1 MVIAIDGPAG
11 AGKSTAARAAAA
23 ALGFAHLDTGAMYR
37 AVALES
43 IEQGIAPGE
52 VVDQITIQPGPPI
65 SVNGREPGDLLR
77 TPEVTAAASKAAAD
91 SHVRE
96 VLVAR
101 QQEIL
106 ANGDWVAEGRDICT
120 VVAPDAQVRI
130 WLTADERLRAER
142 RAAETGGSVEEILG
156 SQRERDA
163 ADAGHG
169 RSTLD
174 APEGAVVLDTTDLS
188 PEAVVERIVALTKA
202 S

>member
-1 MVIAIDGPAG
+1 
-11 AGKSTAARAAAA
+11 
-23 ALGFAHLDTGAMYR
+23 
-37 AVALES
+37 
-43 IEQGIAPGE
+43 
-52 VVDQITIQPGPPI
+52 
-65 SVNGREPGDLLR
+65 
-77 TPEVTAAASKAAAD
+77 
-91 SHVRE
+91 

-106 ANGDWVAEGRDICT
+106 DNGDWVAEGRDICT

-163 ADAGHG
+163 ADGGHG